1 MVINLQVYCKY
12 VCISYVT
19 SVRYVAGINHS
30 ALGPHDLFRQ
40 RTEHGRDI
48 TNLCRHEP
56 VVMAKG
62 AKFRFYP
69 GKNANCEVDISLRG
83 S

>member
-1 MVINLQVYCKY
+1 MKSKEPSIS
-12 VCISYVT
+12 ISYVT
-19 SVRYVAGINHS
+19 
-30 ALGPHDLFRQ
+30 LFQQ

-62 AKFRFYP
+62 AKIPVPVCDRGQVMFCRIAAIF
-69 GKNANCEVDISLRG
+69 LRKDG
-83 S
+83 SFLVT